1 MTFAIY
7 QRHDDQPTRVLY
19 SHLTEET
26 AIEVVDRLNTTVSE
40 RGIPACVWYE
50 QHHPKC
56 VFVISKRTF
65 LK

>member
-26 AIEVVDRLNTTVSE
+26 AIEVVDRMNTTLSE
-40 RGIPACVWYE
+40 RGIPCCVWYE

-56 VFVISKRTF
+56 VFVISKRGY